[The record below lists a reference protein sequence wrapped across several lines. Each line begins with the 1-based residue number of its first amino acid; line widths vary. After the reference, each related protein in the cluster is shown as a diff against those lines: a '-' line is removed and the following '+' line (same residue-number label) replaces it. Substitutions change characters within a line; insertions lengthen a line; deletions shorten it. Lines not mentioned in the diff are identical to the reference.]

1 MDLFVIIELAFIIIY
16 SFAILKNYFKRNAL
30 KKEGPFV
37 VLKNYNLSS
46 IIYIIILAVIAFIY
60 MMCVD
65 QSSMIEKVLSFIII
79 LLLILNIFIN
89 SKLLLTHGSLYYM
102 YYNVPYKSINLVK
115 YKEKSKESYL
125 IKLEFEK
132 TVFNFSMKKAS
143 FDDFYEV
150 LKYKKVKVEKA

>member
-1 MDLFVIIELAFIIIY
+1 MNLFVIIELAFIIIY

-46 IIYIIILAVIAFIY
+46 TIYIIILAIIVCIY
-60 MMCVD
+60 MICVD
-65 QSSMIEKVLSFIII
+65 QSSILEKVLSSIII
-79 LLLILNIFIN
+79 LLLILNILIN
-89 SKLLLTHGSLYYM
+89 SKVLLTHGSLYYM
-102 YYNVPYKSINLVK
+102 YYNVPYNSINLVT
-115 YKEKSKESYL
+115 YKEKSKDSYL
-125 IKLEFEK
+125 IKLQFEK
-132 TVFNFSMKKAS
+132 TAFNFSLKKES

>member
-46 IIYIIILAVIAFIY
+46 IIYIIILAVIACIY

-65 QSSMIEKVLSFIII
+65 QSSMIENVLSFIII
-79 LLLILNIFIN
+79 LLLILNIFIIWN
-89 SKLLLTHGSLYYM
+89 LCLIFLQVY
-102 YYNVPYKSINLVK
+102 NLVK
-115 YKEKSKESYL
+115 LENL
-125 IKLEFEK
+125 IKRNEERSKRLE
-132 TVFNFSMKKAS
+132 SLKK
-143 FDDFYEV
+143 DYEDICKIY
-150 LKYKKVKVEKA
+150 LERIYDAE